1 MPLAGL
7 SMVQTVDCSANL
19 QALVG
24 GGGGD
29 VIALQLTKNR
39 EEDKSAKKLVF
50 RFSRC
55 PAYVSP

>member
-7 SMVQTVDCSANL
+7 PMVQTVDCSANL

-39 EEDKSAKKLVF
+39 EEKKATTT
-50 RFSRC
+50 RWK
-55 PAYVSP
+55 

>member
-7 SMVQTVDCSANL
+7 PMVQTVDCSANL

-39 EEDKSAKKLVF
+39 DEKNQL
-50 RFSRC
+50 RN
-55 PAYVSP
+55 